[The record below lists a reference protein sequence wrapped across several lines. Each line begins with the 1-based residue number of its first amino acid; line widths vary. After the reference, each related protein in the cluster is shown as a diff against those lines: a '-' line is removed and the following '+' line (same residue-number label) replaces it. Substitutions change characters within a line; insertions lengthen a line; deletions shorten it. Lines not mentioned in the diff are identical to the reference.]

1 MRIRPLPPPREKA
14 KADFNTRIVLAACDS
29 EVNERT
35 YERSIHYYP
44 GVAAH
49 WGFADMALQLRLGI
63 LPEWRIRFDSGHRV
77 NRFSTKIAG
86 TEFQKERHRFGA
98 PPVFQFLNLVVHT
111 RPEISTR
118 IF

>member
-1 MRIRPLPPPREKA
+1 
-14 KADFNTRIVLAACDS
+14 LAACDS

-35 YERSIHYYP
+35 YERSTHYYP

-49 WGFADMALQLRLGI
+49 RGFADMALQLRLGI

-77 NRFSTKIAG
+77 NRFSTKITG

-98 PPVFQFLNLVVHT
+98 PPVFQFLNRRRSHAPRDLNANLLMT
-111 RPEISTR
+111 EAKGTQ
-118 IF
+118 